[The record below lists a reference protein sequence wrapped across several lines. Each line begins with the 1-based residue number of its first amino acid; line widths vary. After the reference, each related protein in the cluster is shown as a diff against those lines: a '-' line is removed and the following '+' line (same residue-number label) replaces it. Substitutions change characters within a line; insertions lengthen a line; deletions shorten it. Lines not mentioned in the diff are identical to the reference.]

1 MDTLIQ
7 GGISFKTL
15 FIFIF
20 QVGVHINI
28 LTNIT
33 HNQDGL
39 VQAVKTFNLVTFLS
53 GIMFKFSWV

>member
-7 GGISFKTL
+7 GGILLKTL

-33 HNQDGL
+33 HNQEGL
-39 VQAVKTFNLVTFLS
+39 VQVVKTLNFVTFLL
-53 GIMFKFSWV
+53 GLMFEFS